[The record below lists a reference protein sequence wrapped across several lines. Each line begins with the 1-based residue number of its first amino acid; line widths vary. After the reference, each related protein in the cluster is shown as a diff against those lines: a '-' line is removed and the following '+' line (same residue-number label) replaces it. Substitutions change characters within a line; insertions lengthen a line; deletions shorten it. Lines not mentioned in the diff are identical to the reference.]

1 MSLTNHADSAQYT
14 GKLKYLV
21 YTSIASPDLTEESVQ
36 SMLAAAREHNAS
48 AEITGLLLFRT
59 GTFIQFLEGAAEEI
73 DQLIGRIRRDDRHQ
87 DVRVIIEEPVDH
99 RRFPDWRM
107 GYRVPLEPNSLRQAN
122 VRDSFTDITSDSRRA
137 VIERAAREFSLWFKV
152 TEASGSH

>member
-1 MSLTNHADSAQYT
+1 MSLTNHADSARYA
-14 GKLKYLV
+14 GRLKYLV

-48 AEITGLLLFRT
+48 AEITGLLLFRS

-73 DQLIGRIRRDDRHQ
+73 DLLISRIRRDDRHQ
-87 DVRVIIEEPVDH
+87 DVRVIIEEPVDQ

-107 GYRVPLEPNSLRQAN
+107 GYRVPLEPDSLRQAD
-122 VRDSFTDITSDSRRA
+122 VRDSFRDITSDSRRA
-137 VIERAAREFSLWFKV
+137 VVERAAREFSLWFKV
-152 TEASGSH
+152 TEASGAP

>member
-73 DQLIGRIRRDDRHQ
+73 DQLIVYPTFVHFSHKHGGPQRQQLLYNKSYRGRH
-87 DVRVIIEEPVDH
+87 VRT
-99 RRFPDWRM
+99 R
-107 GYRVPLEPNSLRQAN
+107 
-122 VRDSFTDITSDSRRA
+122 
-137 VIERAAREFSLWFKV
+137 K
-152 TEASGSH
+152 

>member
-36 SMLAAAREHNAS
+36 SMLATAREHNAS

-107 GYRVPLEPNSLRQAN
+107 GYRVPLEPNSPRQAN